1 MPLPRL
7 LLLTLLTLTAFA
19 ANSVLCR
26 LALFEERMDPAL
38 FTLLRLTS
46 GALMLIL
53 LCRVRHQSPR
63 QGDWGGA
70 LALIA
75 YGAAFSFAYLTL
87 TAGTGAL
94 LLFAAVQLSMLAP
107 PLLRGESL
115 PLRQWAGL
123 LLAMAG
129 LVLLLL
135 PGIRAPDPL
144 GAALM
149 IGAGIAWACYT
160 LRASRFADPIAAN
173 AGHFLRAS
181 LPAALLYLLLGRL
194 EASPAAIG
202 YALASGALASGLG
215 YALWYLVLPQ
225 LGRTLAASVQLLVP
239 LLAALAG
246 IIWLDESWSL
256 RLLLSSLGILG
267 GIALVITGRPHK
279 ETKHDEDG
287 HFAARQ
293 QPVERP
299 ARHRAGSGNPSS
311 RAGSGLF
318 RRPATAD
325 RAGPT
330 AAHRRLHQG
339 GGQNDP
345 LPAGVCQLRPARGQQ
360 ASRFFQGARLPAG
373 RGLSQELPAIS
384 RGESMIPPRE
394 LTLQFLAEPA
404 DVNFGGK
411 VHGGMVMK
419 WIDQAGYACAAGW
432 CGGYAVTVYVGGIRF
447 LRPIQ
452 IGQLVEVHAKVIHT
466 GTTSM
471 HLAVDVYSRHP
482 TDPARHKTT
491 HCIIIF
497 VAMDEHGK
505 PSPVPQWQPVSE
517 QDLQLQQ
524 YARKLMTLR
533 EELDKE
539 MRQHM

>member
-1 MPLPRL
+1 MPLLRL

-87 TAGTGAL
+87 TTGTGAL

-267 GIALVITGRPHK
+267 GIALVITGRP
-279 ETKHDEDG
+279 
-287 HFAARQ
+287 
-293 QPVERP
+293 P
-299 ARHRAGSGNPSS
+299 
-311 RAGSGLF
+311 
-318 RRPATAD
+318 
-325 RAGPT
+325 
-330 AAHRRLHQG
+330 QG
-339 GGQNDP
+339 
-345 LPAGVCQLRPARGQQ
+345 
-360 ASRFFQGARLPAG
+360 
-373 RGLSQELPAIS
+373 
-384 RGESMIPPRE
+384 
-394 LTLQFLAEPA
+394 
-404 DVNFGGK
+404 
-411 VHGGMVMK
+411 
-419 WIDQAGYACAAGW
+419 
-432 CGGYAVTVYVGGIRF
+432 
-447 LRPIQ
+447 
-452 IGQLVEVHAKVIHT
+452 
-466 GTTSM
+466 
-471 HLAVDVYSRHP
+471 
-482 TDPARHKTT
+482 
-491 HCIIIF
+491 
-497 VAMDEHGK
+497 
-505 PSPVPQWQPVSE
+505 
-517 QDLQLQQ
+517 
-524 YARKLMTLR
+524 
-533 EELDKE
+533 DKA
-539 MRQHM
+539 